1 VQPSG
6 RAAPLDAE
14 LKAFFERGV
23 SLMVGTRNADLVPEL
38 IRAWGPRVSRDRKSV
53 SLCVAKAG
61 SARTLENLRDNG
73 RLAVTG
79 ALPLD
84 SSAVQLWGRCLGTA
98 QASRQDLAAVQVHR
112 DVFARLNQAL
122 GVPRPFIEALWRRE
136 LAGSPVMVKI
146 RFVVEQTF
154 NQTPGPGAGSP
165 L

>member
-6 RAAPLDAE
+6 LAKPLSVE
-14 LKAFFERGV
+14 LATFFERGV
-23 SLMVGTRNADLVPEL
+23 SLMVGTRDADLVPEL

-53 SLCVAKAG
+53 SLSVAKAG
-61 SARTLENLRDNG
+61 SARTLENLRANG

-98 QASRQDLAAVQVHR
+98 PASRQDLAAVQLHR
-112 DVFARLNQAL
+112 DAFARLNETL

-136 LAGSPVMVKI
+136 LVGSPAMVRI
-146 RFVVEQTF
+146 RFVVEQIF
-154 NQTPGPGAGSP
+154 NQTPGPDAGSR